1 MAAEFYRR
9 PSAVDRLVNRAVMA
23 LLRLGLAPA
32 HMRVL
37 EVRGRTTGRLYA
49 LPVDLLTEDERLFL
63 VAPRGYT
70 QWVRNAEASKV
81 VVLRRGSQA
90 REYSLRP
97 VSEAEKPR
105 VLKAYL
111 ERFRREV
118 QRYFPVAAGS
128 PVAHFGPIASQYP
141 AYELI
146 DRRD

>member
-128 PVAHFGPIASQYP
+128 PVEHFSPIASQYP

-146 DRRD
+146 DSRG

>member
-1 MAAEFYRR
+1 MSAEFYRR

-128 PVAHFGPIASQYP
+128 PVEHFGPIASQYP
-141 AYELI
+141 AYELV
-146 DRRD
+146 DSRD

>member
-1 MAAEFYRR
+1 MSEPFYRR
-9 PSAVDRLVNRAVMA
+9 PSAVDRLVNRLVMA

-37 EVRGRTTGRLYA
+37 EVRGRRTGQVYA
-49 LPVDLLTEDERLFL
+49 LPVDLLTEGERLFL

-70 QWVRNAEASKV
+70 QWVRNAEAAGV

-97 VSEAEKPR
+97 VSDTEKPR

-111 ERFRREV
+111 DRFRREV
-118 QRYFPVAAGS
+118 QRYFPVSAGS
-128 PVAHFGPIASQYP
+128 PLEAFGPIAPQYP
-141 AYELI
+141 AYELTGS
-146 DRRD
+146 RH

>member
-1 MAAEFYRR
+1 MSEPFYRR
-9 PSAVDRLVNRAVMA
+9 PSAVDRLVNRVVMA

-37 EVRGRTTGRLYA
+37 EVRGRRTGQLYA
-49 LPVDLLTEDERLFL
+49 LPVDVLTEGERLFL

-70 QWVRNAEASKV
+70 QWVRNAEAAGV

-90 REYSLRP
+90 REYGLRP
-97 VSEAEKPR
+97 VSDTEKPR

-111 ERFRREV
+111 DRFRREV

-128 PVAHFGPIASQYP
+128 PVEAFGPIAPQYP
-141 AYELI
+141 AYELTAS
-146 DRRD
+146 RN